1 MVAEQLEARGIDDAR
16 VLAAMAEV
24 PRERFV
30 PERERGQAYADRALG
45 IDCGQTIS
53 QPWIVAAIC
62 QGLGLEGEESVL
74 EIGTGSGYSTAI
86 FSRLC
91 KRLISIERVEELAV
105 QARATLAELGIEGV
119 EIRVGDGSL
128 GAPASAPFDG
138 IAVHAAVPAPP
149 RALLDQLAPGGRLVA
164 PVASG
169 GGEVLTR
176 FRRRHEPGP
185 GDDAVYDREPL
196 APCRFVPLI
205 GAEGY
210 PGE

>member
-1 MVAEQLEARGIDDAR
+1 MVAEQLEARGIHDAR

-30 PERERGQAYADRALG
+30 PEHERPLAYADRALG

-62 QGLGLEGEESVL
+62 QGLQLKGEESVL
-74 EIGTGSGYSTAI
+74 EIGTGSGYSTAVL
-86 FSRLC
+86 SRLC
-91 KRLISIERVEELAV
+91 ERVVSIERIETLAD
-105 QARATLAELGIEGV
+105 QARAALSELGVEGV
-119 EIRVGDGSL
+119 EVRVGDGSL
-128 GAPASAPFDG
+128 GAPDAAPFDG
-138 IAVHAAVPAPP
+138 IAVHAATPATP
-149 RALLDQLAPGGRLVA
+149 RALLAQLSPGGRLVA
-164 PVASG
+164 PVASD

-176 FRRRHEPGP
+176 FRRRPGP
-185 GDDAVYDREPL
+185 GPDDEPVYDREPL